1 MQERTVILEQTI
13 IKLAEAK
20 KYASLRD
27 FLATLNPAD
36 IAEAFGQLSEQA
48 LPLVFRLLP
57 KELAAE
63 TFVEMEPDQQ
73 EILIRGFSDLE
84 LKAVVEEL
92 YVDDAVSL
100 VEEMPA
106 NVVSRILAQADPD
119 TRKMINEILQYPE
132 DSAGSVM
139 TTEFVELQGSMTAG
153 EAIDHI
159 RKVGVDKETINT
171 CYITG
176 RTHKLKGVVSIRSL
190 ILAAPETPCSA
201 LMSPSVVSVNTLEDQ
216 EAVAQMF
223 AKYDFNA
230 LPVVDGDDRLLG
242 IVTVDDA
249 MDILEAETTEDMEKM
264 AAITPSDRPYLATGV
279 FSIWRNRIPW
289 LLLLMISASLTGM
302 VITRFENSLVACSAL
317 LAYIPMLMDAGGNS
331 GSQTS
336 VTVIRGLS
344 LQELEFG
351 DLFRVM
357 WKEFRVSI
365 LCGVTMSAV
374 TFLKIL
380 LLDRETLLVAL
391 SAALALLFTVMVAKL
406 VGCMFPMLA
415 KKVGFDP
422 AVMASPFITTI
433 VDVLSL
439 LIYFLLASMLLGL

>member
-13 IKLAEAK
+13 VKLAEAK

-48 LPLVFRLLP
+48 LPLAFRLLP

-119 TRKMINEILQYPE
+119 TRKMINEILRYPE

-230 LPVVDGDDRLLG
+230 LPVVDGDNRLLG

-279 FSIWRNRIPW
+279 FATWRNRIPW

-351 DLFRVM
+351 DLLRVM
-357 WKEFRVSI
+357 WKEFRVAI

-380 LLDRETLLVAL
+380 LLDREGLLVAL

>member
-13 IKLAEAK
+13 VKLAEAK

-48 LPLVFRLLP
+48 LPLAFRLLP

-230 LPVVDGDDRLLG
+230 LPVVDGDNRLLG

-279 FSIWRNRIPW
+279 FATWRNRIPW

-351 DLFRVM
+351 DLLRVM
-357 WKEFRVSI
+357 WKEFRVAI

-380 LLDRETLLVAL
+380 LLDREGLLVAL

>member
-13 IKLAEAK
+13 VKLAEAK

-48 LPLVFRLLP
+48 LPLAFRLLP

-119 TRKMINEILQYPE
+119 TRKMINEILRYPE

-139 TTEFVELQGSMTAG
+139 TTEFVKLQGSMTAG

-230 LPVVDGDDRLLG
+230 LPVVDGDNRLLG

-279 FSIWRNRIPW
+279 FATWRNRIPW

-351 DLFRVM
+351 DLLRVM
-357 WKEFRVSI
+357 WKEFRVAI

-380 LLDRETLLVAL
+380 LLDREGLLVAL

>member
-73 EILIRGFSDLE
+73 AILIRGFSDLE

-201 LMSPSVVSVNTLEDQ
+201 LMSPNVVSVNTLEDQ

-249 MDILEAETTEDMEKM
+249 MDILEEETTEDMEKM

>member
-73 EILIRGFSDLE
+73 AILIRGFSDLE

-106 NVVSRILAQADPD
+106 NVVSRILSQADPD

>member
-73 EILIRGFSDLE
+73 AILIRGFSDLE

>member
-13 IKLAEAK
+13 VKLAEAK

-48 LPLVFRLLP
+48 LPLAFRLLP

-230 LPVVDGDDRLLG
+230 LPVVDGDNRLLG

-279 FSIWRNRIPW
+279 FATWRNRIPW

-351 DLFRVM
+351 DLLRVM
-357 WKEFRVSI
+357 WKEFRVAI

-380 LLDRETLLVAL
+380 LLDREDLLVAL

>member
-63 TFVEMEPDQQ
+63 TFVEMEPEQQ
-73 EILIRGFSDLE
+73 AILIRGFSDLE

-106 NVVSRILAQADPD
+106 NVVSRILSQADPD